1 MSLLADLQKT
11 YDADKLD
18 SDLAMHFLD
27 VYEQHFGPRR
37 MEPLKVLEIGVHHGG
52 SLKMWAAYFPN
63 SRITGVD
70 IDHDCKKNYGDR
82 IQVVIGD
89 QADREFLDGLGT
101 FDIIIDDGGHT
112 MKQQKTSLDVLWGH
126 LHPGGVYVLEDLE
139 TSYWPKFGGA
149 YGRKDTTMEMLKGL
163 VDNLNWRGIDYDRA
177 EKARKRLLNLGIESM
192 HFYPSLCL
200 LYKEKA

>member
-1 MSLLADLQKT
+1 MLAELQKK

-18 SDLAMHFLD
+18 SDLAMHCLD
-27 VYEQHFGPRR
+27 VYEQFFNAIRERP
-37 MEPLKVLEIGVHHGG
+37 MKILEIGVHKGG
-52 SLKMWAAYFPN
+52 SLRMWAEYFPN

-70 IDHDCKKNYGDR
+70 IDPDCKRNYGDR

-89 QADREFLDGLGT
+89 QADRDFLNKLGT
-101 FDIIIDDGGHT
+101 FDIIVDDGGHT
-112 MKQQKTSLDVLWGH
+112 MVQQKTSLDVLWGH

-139 TSYWPKFGGA
+139 TSYWPKFGGSFD
-149 YGRKDTTMEMLKGL
+149 RTDTTIEHLKKL

-177 EKARKRLLNLGIESM
+177 VKKRKRLEDLHIKAI

-200 LYKEKA
+200 IEKEAA

>member
-1 MSLLADLQKT
+1 MLAELQKK
-11 YDADKLD
+11 YGVEKADHPLN
-18 SDLAMHFLD
+18 MHFLG
-27 VYEQHFGPRR
+27 VYEQHFNAIRERP
-37 MEPLKVLEIGVHHGG
+37 MKILEIGVHKGG
-52 SLKMWAAYFPN
+52 SLRMWAEYFPN
-63 SRITGVD
+63 SRITGLD
-70 IDHDCKKNYGDR
+70 IDKDCKRNYGDR

-89 QADREFLDGLGT
+89 QADREFLNKLGT

-112 MKQQKTSLDVLWGH
+112 MVQKKTSLDVLWGH

-149 YGRKDTTMEMLKGL
+149 YGRKDTAMEMLKGW

-177 EKARKRLLNLGIESM
+177 EKKRKRLLDLHIKAI

-200 LYKEKA
+200 IEKEAA